1 MKLYDIYLNGR
12 YVDTIEAPSA
22 KEAKDIAKRH
32 FGQEVKAVKAK

>member
-12 YVDTIEAPSA
+12 YVDTIEAASA
-22 KEAKDIAKRH
+22 KAAEAVAKRH